1 MHLDLKTSYPN
12 VSVRKYCIN
21 ISATFGVMSTLA
33 KASAIEQFVSK
44 SWVNHLEQTNPQ
56 GKAIKMPVLLESIA
70 TA

>member
-1 MHLDLKTSYPN
+1 
-12 VSVRKYCIN
+12 
-21 ISATFGVMSTLA
+21 MSTLA

-44 SWVNHLEQTNPQ
+44 SWVDHLEQTNPQ